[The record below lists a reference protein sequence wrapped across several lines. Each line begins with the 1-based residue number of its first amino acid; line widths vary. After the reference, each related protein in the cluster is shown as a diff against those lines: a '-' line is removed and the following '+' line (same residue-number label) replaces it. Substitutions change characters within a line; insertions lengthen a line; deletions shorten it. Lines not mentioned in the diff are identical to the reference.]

1 MKNLLIV
8 AVERQHAVTVIGSLY
23 QSINQFYNACPV
35 FFIGHIQDALNAAF
49 GSTVIKNVY
58 SFII

>member
-8 AVERQHAVTVIGSLY
+8 AVESQHAVTVIGSLY
-23 QSINQFYNACPV
+23 QFYDSCPV
-35 FFIGHIQDALNAAF
+35 FFIGNIQDALNAAF
-49 GSTVIKNVY
+49 GATVIKKVY